1 MIGLLVL
8 QFSQYRHIN
17 YLEKSIT
24 DRQISDF
31 MDKSAINAALRGLN
45 ESLIGVNDTIT
56 SALSLDEDLSQLPS

>member
-1 MIGLLVL
+1 MVGLLVL

-17 YLEKSIT
+17 YLEKLIT
-24 DRQISDF
+24 DRHTIDF
-31 MDKSAINAALRGLN
+31 MDKSAINATIRGLN